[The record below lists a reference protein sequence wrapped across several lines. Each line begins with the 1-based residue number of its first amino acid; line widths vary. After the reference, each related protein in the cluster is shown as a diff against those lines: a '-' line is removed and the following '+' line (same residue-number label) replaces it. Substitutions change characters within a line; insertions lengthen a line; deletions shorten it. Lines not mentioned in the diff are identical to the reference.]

1 MAKIKSGEV
10 FEHSFQFSQE
20 DVEAYA
26 KVSGDN
32 NPVHLDPD
40 FAAKTQF
47 KKPIMHGML
56 SASVFSKVFGTIFPG
71 DGSIYLKQSLNFKRP
86 MFVDTEY
93 KAVFEVQEVNEAR
106 HSAVIKSSI
115 FSTESNRAKLLV
127 DGEALILNEERF

>member
-1 MAKIKSGEV
+1 MSKIAKGEI
-10 FEHSFQFSQE
+10 FEHDFNFSQA

-32 NPVHLDPD
+32 NPVHLDAE

-93 KAVFEVQEVNEAR
+93 KAIFEVLEVDEKR
-106 HSAVIKSSI
+106 HSATIRSSI
-115 FSTESNRAKLLV
+115 YSTEGNRPKLLV
-127 DGEALILNEERF
+127 DGEALIMNEQRF

>member
-1 MAKIKSGEV
+1 
-10 FEHSFQFSQE
+10 
-20 DVEAYA
+20 
-26 KVSGDN
+26 
-32 NPVHLDPD
+32 
-40 FAAKTQF
+40 
-47 KKPIMHGML
+47 MHGML

-93 KAVFEVQEVNEAR
+93 KAVFEVQKVNEAR